1 MTNHTTLGTV
11 IIVGVGP
18 GLGLELARTF
28 ATAGHPVAMLARDK
42 AKLDGYAAELASIG
56 PEVRGY
62 VADAADP
69 VNLRGALR
77 AAICELG
84 APDALVYNVGV
95 LRPDSPTGGDDQEWA
110 DNTAINILGARVA
123 ADVVLPELRDGR
135 GSLLF
140 TGGGYAVRPSRK
152 FASLSV
158 GKAGL
163 RAYVQM
169 LHDQLAGT
177 GVHATSVTIT
187 AGIGS
192 GDQRFDPAVIARAYL
207 ELHAQAETEWEHE
220 LVY

>member
-1 MTNHTTLGTV
+1 VENGTAV
-11 IIVGVGP
+11 IVGVGP

-28 ATAGHPVAMLARDK
+28 ATAGHPVAMLSRDQAR
-42 AKLDGYAAELASIG
+42 LDTFADELASTG
-56 PEVRGY
+56 QGARGY
-62 VADAADP
+62 VTDAADP
-69 VNLRGALR
+69 VNLRDVIH
-77 AAICELG
+77 AAITEQG
-84 APDALVYNVGV
+84 APDVLVYNVGV
-95 LRPDSPTGGDDQEWA
+95 LAPDSPIGGDDQKWA
-110 DNTAINILGARVA
+110 QNMAINILGARVA
-123 ADVVLPELRDGR
+123 ADTVLPELRDGR

-140 TGGGYAVRPSRK
+140 TGGGYALRPSKK

-192 GDQRFDPAVIARAYL
+192 EARFEPAEIAKAYL
-207 ELHAQAETEWEHE
+207 ELDNQPEAEWQHE